1 MSVKNDVFVNFLFH
15 HLCQYG
21 GWVCCSNDRV
31 NSTVSILYKLLV
43 LVCSYSSWPVVH
55 NADML
60 RQTKTVS
67 AKMKTVTFKTKTLG
81 IPLFISVF
89 HQMGQL
95 WSQSRVQINQSQ
107 SSLLISAYF
116 FVYLW
121 ISEKVKWFFIHLN
134 SISNWLTYVSCA
146 CKINRWVD

>member
-21 GWVCCSNDRV
+21 GWVCCSNERV
-31 NSTVSILYKLLV
+31 HSTVSILYKLLV
-43 LVCSYSSWPVVH
+43 LVCSCSSWPVVH

-107 SSLLISAYF
+107 SSSLISAYF